1 MIIDRSKLGVNKV
14 LFHRLEKRTV
24 ASVAD
29 MFLIEAL
36 HTLKLTNL
44 LAIMFE
50 YMHKIMTIQDGKHGL
65 SYGYLLIWVFK
76 HLKIPLGSRVR
87 GK

>member
-24 ASVAD
+24 ASVVD
-29 MFLIEAL
+29 MFLIESL

-50 YMHKIMTIQDGKHGL
+50 HMHKIMTI
-65 SYGYLLIWVFK
+65 
-76 HLKIPLGSRVR
+76 
-87 GK
+87 